1 MKITRAGSFASAQ
14 GRQEW
19 FTGKVRID
27 APFAGS
33 GVLACATVT
42 FEPGARTAWHSHP
55 LGQTILIQS
64 GLGWVQREGEAIEQ
78 VRPGDLVFFEPGER
92 HWHGASSA
100 CAMSH
105 IAITESL
112 EGVSTTWMEHVSDA
126 DYRLTG
132 DTGPQ

>member
-1 MKITRAGSFASAQ
+1 MKITRAGSVASAQ

-33 GVLACATVT
+33 GALACATVT
-42 FEPGARTAWHSHP
+42 FEPGARTSWHSHP

-112 EGVSTTWMEHVSDA
+112 EGVSTTWMEPVSDA
-126 DYRLTG
+126 AYRLMG